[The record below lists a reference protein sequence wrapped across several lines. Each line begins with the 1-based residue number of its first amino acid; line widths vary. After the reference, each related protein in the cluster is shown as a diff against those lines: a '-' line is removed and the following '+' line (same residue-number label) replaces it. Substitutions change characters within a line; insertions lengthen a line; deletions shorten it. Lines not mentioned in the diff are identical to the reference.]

1 MRGDELSHQRLVF
14 FGLPGRFSRRVT
26 FFPFQRIF
34 MQDNESRLHHLF
46 AQVHSGQASSYG
58 PLLQEI
64 AGLVRRYLRRKL
76 TQQDADVEDL
86 VQEVLLAIHLKR
98 HTYDLNMPAT
108 AWVYAIARYKLIDF
122 WRRQGRSREVGSD
135 DDDVFEVEGPSSIQ
149 DFETQR
155 DLGQALAQLVPK
167 QREVIELV
175 KLKGLS
181 VQEAAQSLGMSESA
195 VKVTTHRGIQAMAKW
210 FGKRA

>member
-1 MRGDELSHQRLVF
+1 
-14 FGLPGRFSRRVT
+14 
-26 FFPFQRIF
+26 

-46 AQVHSGQASSYG
+46 AQVQSEQASSYG

-86 VQEVLLAIHLKR
+86 VQEVLLAVHLKR

-210 FGKRA
+210 FGKRV